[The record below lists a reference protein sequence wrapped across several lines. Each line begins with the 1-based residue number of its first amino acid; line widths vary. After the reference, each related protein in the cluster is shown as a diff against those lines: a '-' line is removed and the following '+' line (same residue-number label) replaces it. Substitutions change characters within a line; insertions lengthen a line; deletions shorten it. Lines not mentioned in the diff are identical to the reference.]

1 MLGLS
6 AGGLVTAVA
15 PVVIKCGGRWVGWP
29 GPCPINEGEQI
40 PEACPGDITPTA
52 GILSKQ
58 VVIHVTHLSFLKDSW
73 NCFFLFLFFFTF
85 YAIKK
90 HPQRTQLFIL
100 PYGGL
105 LNGCLT
111 VDNKTY
117 SNSAD

>member
-73 NCFFLFLFFFTF
+73 NCFVCFVFLPFTPLKSIRKEPNYLFCHT
-85 YAIKK
+85 
-90 HPQRTQLFIL
+90 
-100 PYGGL
+100 GD
-105 LNGCLT
+105 C
-111 VDNKTY
+111 
-117 SNSAD
+117 